1 MPVNKEKY
9 YYNKFKQIRFSPVN
23 QNVTLHDLDMKINNL
38 YHIFIITDY
47 KFLV

>member
-9 YYNKFKQIRFSPVN
+9 AKFKQIRFSPVN
-23 QNVTLHDLDMKINNL
+23 QNVTLQDLDMKINNL
-38 YHIFIITDY
+38 YYIFIIDY